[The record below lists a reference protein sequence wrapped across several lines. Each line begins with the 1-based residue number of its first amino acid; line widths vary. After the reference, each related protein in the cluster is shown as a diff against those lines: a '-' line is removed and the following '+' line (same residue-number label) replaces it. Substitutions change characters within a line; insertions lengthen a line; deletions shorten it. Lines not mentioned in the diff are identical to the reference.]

1 METLALKRKY
11 QGQSYYEV
19 QCETHIITVVKTPL
33 QSWELIIEEKT
44 HLVVDSF
51 SNDKNL
57 VQMTEQLFQCF
68 TDTKKQAVQIGTN
81 WVKNNFIDC

>member
-19 QCETHIITVVKTPL
+19 ECDTHIITVSKTQY
-33 QSWELIIEEKT
+33 QSWELVIEEKT
-44 HLVVDSF
+44 HLAVDFF
-51 SNDKNL
+51 SKEKNL

-68 TDTKKQAVQIGTN
+68 TDTKKQAVQIGTD
-81 WVKNNFIDC
+81 WVKKNLCW